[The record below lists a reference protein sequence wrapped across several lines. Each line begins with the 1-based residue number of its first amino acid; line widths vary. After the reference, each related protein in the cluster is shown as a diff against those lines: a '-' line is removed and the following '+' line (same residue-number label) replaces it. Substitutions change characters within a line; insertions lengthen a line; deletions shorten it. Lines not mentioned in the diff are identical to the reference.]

1 MYGGNMKG
9 RIKAGEGALIGN
21 AGEYYVVAELL
32 KRGIVAALAPRNAPS
47 FDILATRDNRTVKIR
62 VKTKSQEYPIWQYSV
77 KKDGSIFRD
86 LSEDG
91 DFTVLVD
98 LAMETK
104 DLKFYVVPTCRID
117 VWLKKDFKE
126 WVRTPGKNNRP
137 HDPTNKKRNLSQEKY
152 ARELSKYLNQ
162 WEKLWE

>member
-1 MYGGNMKG
+1 MKG

-32 KRGIVAALAPRNAPS
+32 KRGIIAALAPRNAPS
-47 FDILATRDNRTVKIR
+47 FDILATRDNRTVKIK

-77 KKDGSIFRD
+77 KKNGSIFRD
-86 LSEDG
+86 LSDDG
-91 DFTVLVD
+91 DFNILVD
-98 LAMETK
+98 LAMETIN
-104 DLKFYVVPTCRID
+104 LKFYVVPTCRID

-137 HDPTNKKRNLSQEKY
+137 HDPTNKKRNLSQEKH

-162 WEKLWE
+162 WEKLW